1 MPTKTEFKEKLD
13 AVWEETLPGQSCLQ
27 LSEVKAMLDEVGL
40 ILPNHKVR
48 EIVQDIKNRGETEPG
63 DLVAKEV
70 FEKLCQ
76 DLADQDV
83 CNTFKTKK
91 QHDKDAEKIEG
102 EMGAKHTVLN
112 EEQAAFADWINDNLK
127 NDKNVE
133 HKLPLSESGGDL
145 YEKMD
150 DGIILCKMV
159 NMAAPDTID
168 ERVINTGKN
177 ISIFKQHENLTLG
190 ITSAKAIG
198 CVVIGSDSHT
208 LNSSQGK
215 KWLVLGLLWQ
225 LIKMYLFKQISITT
239 VPGLINL
246 LQEGEDIE
254 ELMKLSPEQLLVR
267 WVNHQ
272 LEKAGST
279 RTIRNFHEDIKDSSI
294 YTDLIA
300 QVAPKDAS
308 VNKFAMKKED
318 LIERAEMM
326 LEQAEKIHSR
336 AFVTARDVV
345 RGQEKLN
352 LAFVANLFNNHPSL
366 DPPQEDIDIVEETRE
381 EKMYRN
387 WMNSLDVRPHVNHL
401 YSDLYDGLIILQLM
415 DVIQPGIVDWER
427 RVKTADRLS
436 KISAKRFQE
445 VLGNCNYAVEL
456 GRKLNLVLVGIG
468 GSDLMSGNQT
478 LTMAMIWQLM
488 RAYTLSLLSQ
498 INSDTGTPVMESEI
512 ITWANNKLQEGG
524 KEVTIKNFQDKSI
537 KTALPI
543 IHLIDVIHPGLIDFN
558 IVKQGER
565 ITGPDCLSNAKY
577 CVTMARKIGASVYA
591 LPEDISEVKHKMV
604 MTVFA
609 SLMLADL
616 N

>member
-1 MPTKTEFKEKLD
+1 
-13 AVWEETLPGQSCLQ
+13 
-27 LSEVKAMLDEVGL
+27 
-40 ILPNHKVR
+40 
-48 EIVQDIKNRGETEPG
+48 
-63 DLVAKEV
+63 
-70 FEKLCQ
+70 
-76 DLADQDV
+76 
-83 CNTFKTKK
+83 
-91 QHDKDAEKIEG
+91 
-102 EMGAKHTVLN
+102 
-112 EEQAAFADWINDNLK
+112 
-127 NDKNVE
+127 
-133 HKLPLSESGGDL
+133 
-145 YEKMD
+145 
-150 DGIILCKMV
+150 
-159 NMAAPDTID
+159 
-168 ERVINTGKN
+168 
-177 ISIFKQHENLTLG
+177 
-190 ITSAKAIG
+190 
-198 CVVIGSDSHT
+198 
-208 LNSSQGK
+208 
-215 KWLVLGLLWQ
+215 
-225 LIKMYLFKQISITT
+225 
-239 VPGLINL
+239 
-246 LQEGEDIE
+246 
-254 ELMKLSPEQLLVR
+254 
-267 WVNHQ
+267 
-272 LEKAGST
+272 
-279 RTIRNFHEDIKDSSI
+279 
-294 YTDLIA
+294 
-300 QVAPKDAS
+300 
-308 VNKFAMKKED
+308 
-318 LIERAEMM
+318 MM

-366 DPPQEDIDIVEETRE
+366 EPPEEDIDIVVETRE

-427 RVKTADRLS
+427 RVKTGDKLS

-498 INSDTGTPVMESEI
+498 INTDTGTPIMESEI
-512 ITWANNKLQEGG
+512 ITWTNNKLQEGG

-543 IHLIDVIHPGLIDFN
+543 IHLIDVIHPGLIDFKV
-558 IVKQGER
+558 VKQGEKM
-565 ITGPDCLSNAKY
+565 TGPDCLSNAKY